1 MELIDIIKSSILLFS
16 LLLLTIV
23 FISFGLFKIRNQA
36 KEKRLNV
43 KKPTGK
49 KILPIDTKKVEK
61 LNIKQQELHSEEK
74 YVDVEKNRDDQ
85 KFVVINENIK
95 SKPIRN
101 FRVNYHPNVYKFYGD
116 LNSKI
121 MFKIKPGTRTH
132 S

>member
-23 FISFGLFKIRNQA
+23 LISFGLFKLRNQA
-36 KEKRLNV
+36 KEKRLSV
-43 KKPTGK
+43 KKSKDK
-49 KILPIDTKKVEK
+49 KILPIDARKVEK
-61 LNIKQQELHSEEK
+61 LNIEQEELPSEEK
-74 YVDVEKNRDDQ
+74 YVAVEKNIANE

-95 SKPIRN
+95 SASVSN

-121 MFKIKPGTRTH
+121 MFKIKPGTRTR

>member
-36 KEKRLNV
+36 KEKRLTV
-43 KKPTGK
+43 RKSKEK
-49 KILPIDTKKVEK
+49 KILPMDVNKAEE
-61 LNIKQQELHSEEK
+61 LNIEQEELHSEEK
-74 YVDVEKNRDDQ
+74 YVADEKNIDNE
-85 KFVVINENIK
+85 KFVVINEYIK
-95 SKPIRN
+95 SAPVRN

-121 MFKIKPGTRTH
+121 MFKIKPETNTH

>member
-23 FISFGLFKIRNQA
+23 FISFALFKIRNQA

-49 KILPIDTKKVEK
+49 KILPTDSRKVEK

-74 YVDVEKNRDDQ
+74 YVDVEKNSDDQ

-121 MFKIKPGTRTH
+121 MFKIKPGTSTH

>member
-16 LLLLTIV
+16 LLLLTIA

-36 KEKRLNV
+36 KEKRLAV
-43 KKPTGK
+43 KKSTEK
-49 KILPIDTKKVEK
+49 KILPMDTEK
-61 LNIKQQELHSEEK
+61 TEKINIEQEELHSEEK
-74 YVDVEKNRDDQ
+74 YIAVEKNIDDE
-85 KFVVINENIK
+85 KFVVINKNIK
-95 SKPIRN
+95 STPVSN

-121 MFKIKPGTRTH
+121 MFKIKPGTSTH

>member
-36 KEKRLNV
+36 KDKRLTI
-43 KKPTGK
+43 KKSADK
-49 KILPIDTKKVEK
+49 KFLPKDEGNVEK
-61 LNIKQQELHSEEK
+61 LNLEQEELPSKEK
-74 YVDVEKNRDDQ
+74 YEADQKNIDNE
-85 KFVVINENIK
+85 KFVVVNQNIK
-95 SKPIRN
+95 FAPVRN

-121 MFKIKPGTRTH
+121 IFKIKPETSSH

>member
-36 KEKRLNV
+36 KEKKISV
-43 KKPTGK
+43 KKYAEK
-49 KILPIDTKKVEK
+49 KLLPKDEEKVKK
-61 LNIKQQELHSEEK
+61 LNLKQEELSSKEK
-74 YVDVEKNRDDQ
+74 YEAVEKNTDNE
-85 KFVVINENIK
+85 KFVVINKNIK
-95 SKPIRN
+95 SAPAQK

-116 LNSKI
+116 LDSKI
-121 MFKIKPGTRTH
+121 IFKIKPETSSH

>member
-36 KEKRLNV
+36 KEKRLTV
-43 KKPTGK
+43 KKSTEK
-49 KILPIDTKKVEK
+49 KFLPIDEKKFEK
-61 LNIKQQELHSEEK
+61 LNFEQEELHSEEK
-74 YVDVEKNRDDQ
+74 YKVVEKNIDNE
-85 KFVVINENIK
+85 KFVVINQNIK
-95 SKPIRN
+95 SAQVHN

-116 LNSKI
+116 LNSNI
-121 MFKIKPGTRTH
+121 MFKIKPGTSTH

>member
-49 KILPIDTKKVEK
+49 KILPIDAKKVEK
-61 LNIKQQELHSEEK
+61 LNIKQKELHSEEK

-121 MFKIKPGTRTH
+121 MFKIKPGTSTH

>member
-36 KEKRLNV
+36 KEKGLTT
-43 KKPTGK
+43 KKSTEK
-49 KILPIDTKKVEK
+49 KILPTDTRKVEK
-61 LNIKQQELHSEEK
+61 LNIKQKELNSKEK
-74 YVDVEKNRDDQ
+74 YTSVENNKDDE

-95 SKPIRN
+95 STPVRKFCI
-101 FRVNYHPNVYKFYGD
+101 NYHPNVYKFYGD

-121 MFKIKPGTRTH
+121 MFKIKPGTKTNT
-132 S
+132 

>member
-36 KEKRLNV
+36 KEKGLTT
-43 KKPTGK
+43 KKSTEK
-49 KILPIDTKKVEK
+49 KILPIDEKKVEK
-61 LNIKQQELHSEEK
+61 LNLEQEELPSKEK
-74 YVDVEKNRDDQ
+74 YEAIEKNVDNE

-95 SKPIRN
+95 SAPLHN
-101 FRVNYHPNVYKFYGD
+101 FRVNYHPNVYKFYSD

-121 MFKIKPGTRTH
+121 MFKIKPGTSSH

>member
-36 KEKRLNV
+36 KEKRLTV
-43 KKPTGK
+43 KKSKEK
-49 KILPIDTKKVEK
+49 KILPMDVNKAEE
-61 LNIKQQELHSEEK
+61 LNIEQQELHTEEK
-74 YVDVEKNRDDQ
+74 YVDDEKNIDNE
-85 KFVVINENIK
+85 KFVVINEYIK
-95 SKPIRN
+95 SAPVRN

-121 MFKIKPGTRTH
+121 MFKIKPETNTH

>member
-49 KILPIDTKKVEK
+49 KILPIDEKKVEK
-61 LNIKQQELHSEEK
+61 LNIKQKELHSEEK

-121 MFKIKPGTRTH
+121 MFKIKPGTKTNT
-132 S
+132 

>member
-36 KEKRLNV
+36 KEKRLTV
-43 KKPTGK
+43 KKSTEK
-49 KILPIDTKKVEK
+49 NILPISEENVEK
-61 LNIKQQELHSEEK
+61 LNLEQEELPSKEK
-74 YVDVEKNRDDQ
+74 YEAVKKNIDNE

-95 SKPIRN
+95 SAPLHN

-121 MFKIKPGTRTH
+121 MFKIRPGTSSH

>member
-36 KEKRLNV
+36 KEKRLIV
-43 KKPTGK
+43 RKSKEK
-49 KILPIDTKKVEK
+49 KILPMDVNKAEE
-61 LNIKQQELHSEEK
+61 LNIEQQELHTEEK
-74 YVDVEKNRDDQ
+74 YVDDEKNIDNE
-85 KFVVINENIK
+85 KFVVINEYIK
-95 SKPIRN
+95 SAPVRN

-121 MFKIKPGTRTH
+121 MFKIKPETNTH

>member
-36 KEKRLNV
+36 KEKRLTV
-43 KKPTGK
+43 RKSKEK
-49 KILPIDTKKVEK
+49 KILPMDVNKAEE
-61 LNIKQQELHSEEK
+61 LNIEQQELHTEEK
-74 YVDVEKNRDDQ
+74 YVDDEKNIDNE
-85 KFVVINENIK
+85 KFVVINEYIK
-95 SKPIRN
+95 SAPVRN

-121 MFKIKPGTRTH
+121 MFKIKPGTNTH

>member
-36 KEKRLNV
+36 KEKRLTV
-43 KKPTGK
+43 KKSTEK
-49 KILPIDTKKVEK
+49 NILPIGEDNVEK
-61 LNIKQQELHSEEK
+61 LNLEQEELPSKEK
-74 YVDVEKNRDDQ
+74 YEAVKKNIHNE

-95 SKPIRN
+95 SAPLHN
-101 FRVNYHPNVYKFYGD
+101 FRVNYRSNVYKFYGD

-121 MFKIKPGTRTH
+121 MFKIKPGTSSH

>member
-36 KEKRLNV
+36 KEKRLTV
-43 KKPTGK
+43 KKSTEK
-49 KILPIDTKKVEK
+49 NILPIGEENVEK
-61 LNIKQQELHSEEK
+61 LNLEQEELPSKEK
-74 YVDVEKNRDDQ
+74 YEAVKKNIDNE

-95 SKPIRN
+95 SAPLHN

-121 MFKIKPGTRTH
+121 MFKIRPGTSSH

>member
-36 KEKRLNV
+36 KDKRLTV
-43 KKPTGK
+43 KKSTEK
-49 KILPIDTKKVEK
+49 EILPIDVEK
-61 LNIKQQELHSEEK
+61 AKELNIEQEELHTGDK
-74 YVDVEKNRDDQ
+74 YVAGKKNIDGE
-85 KFVVINENIK
+85 KFVIINENIK
-95 SKPIRN
+95 SAQVRN

-116 LNSKI
+116 LNCKI
-121 MFKIKPGTRTH
+121 MFKIKPGTSTH

>member
-36 KEKRLNV
+36 KDKRLTI
-43 KKPTGK
+43 KKCADK
-49 KILPIDTKKVEK
+49 KFLPKDEGNVEK
-61 LNIKQQELHSEEK
+61 LNLEQEELPFKEK
-74 YVDVEKNRDDQ
+74 YEAVEKNIDNE
-85 KFVVINENIK
+85 KFVVVNQNIK
-95 SKPIRN
+95 FAPVRN

-121 MFKIKPGTRTH
+121 IFKIKPETSSH

>member
-49 KILPIDTKKVEK
+49 KILPIDEKKVEN
-61 LNIKQQELHSEEK
+61 LNIKQKELHSEEK

-101 FRVNYHPNVYKFYGD
+101 FRVNYHPNVYKFYCD

-121 MFKIKPGTRTH
+121 MFKIKPETSTH

>member
-36 KEKRLNV
+36 KEKRLTV
-43 KKPTGK
+43 RKSKEK
-49 KILPIDTKKVEK
+49 KILPMDVNKAEE
-61 LNIKQQELHSEEK
+61 LNIEQQELHTEEK
-74 YVDVEKNRDDQ
+74 YVDDEKNIDNE
-85 KFVVINENIK
+85 KFVVINEYIK
-95 SKPIRN
+95 SAPVRN

-121 MFKIKPGTRTH
+121 MFKIKPETNTH

>member
-23 FISFGLFKIRNQA
+23 LISFGLFKIRNQA
-36 KEKRLNV
+36 KKKRLSV
-43 KKPTGK
+43 KKSTEE
-49 KILPIDTKKVEK
+49 KILPIDVGKVKK
-61 LNIKQQELHSEEK
+61 LNIVQEELHSEEK
-74 YVDVEKNRDDQ
+74 YRAAKKNLNNQ
-85 KFVVINENIK
+85 KFVVINKNIK
-95 SKPIRN
+95 SSPVRN

-121 MFKIKPGTRTH
+121 MFKIKPVPKTN